1 MVGYKIPADANNYAL
16 GTYYVKKKTYS
27 RGDKRGE
34 TVTKVFQVKKR
45 ADSDSHYWSKINP
58 KKLEGDKP
66 RQLTSRALHIRDPTQ
81 QEIDSYETHN
91 VFVYTAHDVHGHHP
105 TSLFKLKR
113 RKDGDEYKYYWG
125 ALSAKQRAERLAA
138 M

>member
-1 MVGYKIPADANNYAL
+1 MVGYNIPADANDYAL
-16 GTYYVKKKTYS
+16 GTYYVTEKTYS
-27 RGDKRGE
+27 RGEKRGQ
-34 TVTKVFQVKKR
+34 TITKVFQVKKR
-45 ADSDSHYWSKINP
+45 SENDSHYWSKINP
-58 KKLEGDKP
+58 KKLDGKKP

-81 QEIDSYETHN
+81 EEIDNYKTHN
-91 VFVYTAHDVHGHHP
+91 VFVHAAHDVYGQHP

-125 ALSAKQRAERLAA
+125 ALSEKQRAARLAE